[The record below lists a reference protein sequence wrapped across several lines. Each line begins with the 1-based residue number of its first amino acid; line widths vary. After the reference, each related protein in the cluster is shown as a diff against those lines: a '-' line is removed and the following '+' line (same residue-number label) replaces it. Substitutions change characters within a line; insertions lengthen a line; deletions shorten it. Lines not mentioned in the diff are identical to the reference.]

1 MLYVQALK
9 TFHINNIF
17 LDLNQN
23 ESKLNVIPIILYV
36 LTNRVG
42 YFLIIFAAI
51 NNQNLFSMKKIISI
65 CFACLLFLSCATLF
79 TGSRQAITFDAKMPE
94 VGIYKDGV
102 KLGETK
108 NDGTFTTKIGKE
120 LSSVNM
126 MAKKEGYK
134 NEPFFLNT
142 RFNGVSC
149 INLLNIIDFIVCL
162 MFICW
167 RSTFQYRLPLPI
179 AYRSSIVINVVY
191 A

>member
-65 CFACLLFLSCATLF
+65 VVLVCCF
-79 TGSRQAITFDAKMPE
+79 QAVRP
-94 VGIYKDGV
+94 Y
-102 KLGETK
+102 
-108 NDGTFTTKIGKE
+108 
-120 LSSVNM
+120 
-126 MAKKEGYK
+126 
-134 NEPFFLNT
+134 
-142 RFNGVSC
+142 
-149 INLLNIIDFIVCL
+149 
-162 MFICW
+162 
-167 RSTFQYRLPLPI
+167 LPDPDKP
-179 AYRSSIVINVVY
+179 
-191 A
+191 

>member
-65 CFACLLFLSCATLF
+65 CFACLLFSSCATLF
-79 TGSRQAITFDAKMPE
+79 T
-94 VGIYKDGV
+94 
-102 KLGETK
+102 
-108 NDGTFTTKIGKE
+108 
-120 LSSVNM
+120 
-126 MAKKEGYK
+126 
-134 NEPFFLNT
+134 
-142 RFNGVSC
+142 
-149 INLLNIIDFIVCL
+149 
-162 MFICW
+162 
-167 RSTFQYRLPLPI
+167 
-179 AYRSSIVINVVY
+179 
-191 A
+191 